1 MRTCKERKVIQ
12 NELEMAMSDMGNKF
26 GKPFAHSVEMY
37 AKFVQ
42 FHNINSQQI
51 EALVSS
57 NCDNKNQNVEA
68 VKPYVWRYLVA
79 KRFLDNGI
87 RMVDSWIFNDY
98 LDLMR
103 NI

>member
-1 MRTCKERKVIQ
+1 MEKKRERKSMQ
-12 NELEMAMSDMGNKF
+12 EELNLAMTDMENKF
-26 GKPFAHSVEMY
+26 GQAFAHSVEMY

-42 FHNINSQQI
+42 FHNINMQQVKS
-51 EALVSS
+51 LVDS
-57 NCDNKNQNVEA
+57 NCDKKNKSVDD
-68 VKPYVWRYLVA
+68 VKPYVCRYLAA
-79 KRFLDNGI
+79 KRFLDNGM